1 VDEDNELLME
11 TASLSQ
17 TVLMSY

>member
-1 VDEDNELLME
+1 VDEDKELLME

>member
-1 VDEDNELLME
+1 VDENNELLME